1 MSHPNCPACQLNQ
14 YVIKAG
20 LNRSRTQRYRCQ
32 NCTRYFT
39 PQPKP
44 SGYDPQIRKPA
55 VQFYLVVV
63 CKLFGKLFGCLY
75 SIITLVSVAL
85 TLTLNVGNIA

>member
-1 MSHPNCPACQLNQ
+1 MSHPNCPTCQHNH

-32 NCTRYFT
+32 DCARYFT

-44 SGYDPQIRKPA
+44 LGYDPRP
-55 VQFYLVVV
+55 
-63 CKLFGKLFGCLY
+63 
-75 SIITLVSVAL
+75 VS
-85 TLTLNVGNIA
+85 